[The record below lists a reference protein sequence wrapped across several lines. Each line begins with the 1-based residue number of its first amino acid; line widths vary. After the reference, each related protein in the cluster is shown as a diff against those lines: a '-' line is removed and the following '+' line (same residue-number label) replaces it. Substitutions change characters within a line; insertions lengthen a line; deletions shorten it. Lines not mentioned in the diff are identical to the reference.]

1 MKLFFLLILFA
12 SFTYASFD
20 ELVLQ
25 TRDAIGQEISFP
37 SRNDYNA
44 DIKGKKFEFDII
56 NRQVNGSGDI
66 ELIYENMITNS
77 DKIIYNTVSK
87 KIFIEGNTVFK
98 RDQIVLKSD
107 RAEVVLPNY
116 VDAFGDVNLDFK
128 TYKSSSQSANFNFQ
142 KQEIS
147 LYDNV
152 EFVDQSNND
161 TFKSNKLIF
170 NLLTEEVLSVGK
182 SRVRINTTR
191 LDQ

>member
-1 MKLFFLLILFA
+1 MKLFFILILFA